1 MCKALDDIRKDG
13 IEEGRHLGVEE
24 GRRIKEI
31 ESIQKTYELMRE
43 TLTEKSDEDIISL
56 IAKKFE
62 KSIDSINAI
71 IL

>member
-1 MCKALDDIRKDG
+1 IRKDG

-43 TLTEKSDEDIISL
+43 TLTERSDEDIISL

-62 KSIDSINAI
+62 KSNQAI
-71 IL
+71 KKIIMN